1 VTVTQ
6 TDTHTDTRT
15 PHDGM
20 AALMHS
26 IARQKLWA
34 LLFTYEHVYSPDGR
48 RTFTYTLWVKKLNLF
63 LFEHNFRKHCS
74 IFAARCYTSAAY
86 VVMLCLSVCDCVCV
100 SVTFVNSVKTNKHII
115 KIFSPSGSRA
125 KRHSNIPTGTLPS
138 LTGASNAGGI
148 GRNRNSEPIS
158 GFTACC

>member
-1 VTVTQ
+1 MTAWP
-6 TDTHTDTRT
+6 R
-15 PHDGM
+15 
-20 AALMHS
+20 LC
-26 IARQKLWA
+26 IASRGKN
-34 LLFTYEHVYSPDGR
+34 YEHFCLHMN
-48 RTFTYTLWVKKLNLF
+48 TFIRQMAEGHSHIHCESKNWTFF